1 MKKAKLGKS
10 DLQVFPIGLGTNAVG
25 GHNLY
30 PNLNEETGKELVREA
45 IRNGVTMLDTAYIYG
60 IGRSEELIGEVLREF
75 NREDVVIATK
85 AAHRKQGNDFVFDNS
100 PDFLK
105 KSVDESLKRLNT
117 DYIDL
122 FYIHFPDEHTPKD
135 EAVNALN
142 EMKKAGKI
150 RSIGVSNFSLEQ
162 LKEANKDGLVDVLQ
176 GEYNLLNREAEK
188 TFFPYTKEHNISFIP
203 YFPLVSGLLAGKYT
217 EDTTFPEGDLRN
229 EQEHFKGERFKE
241 NIRKVNKLALNM
253 MSVLNPNITHT
264 MIDGAAYKAEVESKN
279 IMAVPT
285 VYLNGESFGSG
296 RMTLEEILAKMG
308 SGTDASEFAD
318 KEPFDVLVVGGGPAG
333 ASAAIYTARKGI
345 RTGVVAERFG
355 GQVLDT
361 MSIENFIS
369 VKATEGPKLAASLEE
384 HVKEYDIDVMNL
396 QRAKRLEK
404 KDLFELE
411 LENGAVLKSK
421 TVILSTGAR
430 WRNVNVPGEQEFK
443 NKGVA
448 YCPHCDG
455 PLFEGKD
462 VAVIGGGNSGIEAA
476 IDLAGIVNHVTVLE
490 FAPELKA
497 DEVLQKRLYSLP
509 NVTVVKNA
517 QTKEI
522 TGDQSV
528 NGITYVDRETGEEK
542 HVELQGVFVQIGL
555 VPNTEWLEGTVERN
569 RMGEIIVDKHGA
581 TSVPGL
587 FAAGDCTD
595 SAYNQIIISM
605 GSGAT
610 AALGAFDY
618 LIRN

>member
-1 MKKAKLGKS
+1 MVLEANIKAQLNQYMQMIENDIVLKVSTGDDSVSKDMLALVEELASMSSKITVEKAQLDRTPSFSVNRTGEDTGVTFAGVPLGHEFTS
-10 DLQVFPIGLGTNAVG
+10 LVLALLQVSGRPPKVDQKIIDQIKNISGEYRFESYISLTC
-25 GHNLY
+25 HNC
-30 PNLNEETGKELVREA
+30 P
-45 IRNGVTMLDTAYIYG
+45 
-60 IGRSEELIGEVLREF
+60 
-75 NREDVVIATK
+75 DVV
-85 AAHRKQGNDFVFDNS
+85 Q
-100 PDFLK
+100 
-105 KSVDESLKRLNT
+105 
-117 DYIDL
+117 
-122 FYIHFPDEHTPKD
+122 
-135 EAVNALN
+135 
-142 EMKKAGKI
+142 
-150 RSIGVSNFSLEQ
+150 
-162 LKEANKDGLVDVLQ
+162 
-176 GEYNLLNREAEK
+176 
-188 TFFPYTKEHNISFIP
+188 
-203 YFPLVSGLLAGKYT
+203 
-217 EDTTFPEGDLRN
+217 
-229 EQEHFKGERFKE
+229 
-241 NIRKVNKLALNM
+241 ALNM

-264 MIDGAAYKAEVESKN
+264 MIDGAAYKSEVESKN

-308 SGTDASEFAD
+308 SGTDASELSD
-318 KEPFDVLVVGGGPAG
+318 KDPFDVLVVGGGPAG
-333 ASAAIYTARKGI
+333 ASAAIYAARKGI
-345 RTGVVAERFG
+345 RTGIVAERFG

-369 VKATEGPKLAASLEE
+369 VKRTEGPKLAASLEE
-384 HVKEYDIDVMNL
+384 HVKDYEIDVMNL
-396 QRAKRLEK
+396 QRAKGLKK
-404 KDLFELE
+404 KDLFHLE

-430 WRNVNVPGEQEFK
+430 WRNVGVPGEQEFK

-522 TGDQSV
+522 TGDENV

-555 VPNTEWLEGTVERN
+555 VPNTEWLPETVERN
-569 RMGEIIVDKHGA
+569 RIGEIVVDKRGE
-581 TSVPGL
+581 TTIPGL

-595 SAYNQIIISM
+595 SPYNQIIISM
-605 GSGAT
+605 GSGAN